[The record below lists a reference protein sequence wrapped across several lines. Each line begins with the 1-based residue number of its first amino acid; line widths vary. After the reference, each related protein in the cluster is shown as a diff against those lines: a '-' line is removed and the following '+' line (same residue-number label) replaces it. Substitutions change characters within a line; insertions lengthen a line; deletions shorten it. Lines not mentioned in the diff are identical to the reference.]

1 MRSLGHDSYEAGKAV
16 IMGILAQLGKHPPVD
31 WRYYMSKI
39 NKKAWSNYFK
49 SYIVCVKYISDTNW
63 YFYLLGNK
71 GRVLKAQTA
80 YSYFDWQDL

>member
-1 MRSLGHDSYEAGKAV
+1 M
-16 IMGILAQLGKHPPVD
+16 P
-31 WRYYMSKI
+31 KI

-71 GRVLKAQTA
+71 GRILKAQTA

>member
-1 MRSLGHDSYEAGKAV
+1 
-16 IMGILAQLGKHPPVD
+16 
-31 WRYYMSKI
+31 MSKI

-80 YSYFDWQDL
+80 YSCFNWQDL